1 MSNINKAAVLN
12 PFIDLADDVFKYTPR
27 ATSTEYGVVA
37 LGSGIKIDDLG
48 RIQFDTQEVLD
59 RFTVI
64 EDQIQIID
72 ENVTTAVDQ
81 TNNTL
86 DTKADKT
93 YVDNQL
99 TFKTNKSD
107 VYTKS
112 ETYTKQESSDLVN
125 NSISTSLIPI
135 NTSLDLAKRG
145 VANRYD
151 ASYTYNSGE
160 RVILANGDIVK
171 STVANNVANPNVDMS
186 GWANTHDN
194 IFITNNL
201 WQGSFSSFQMSH
213 TLTTRNLQRVQIPC
227 GVTHAREGFATETTI
242 YNTQGSVRKNGLRL
256 QRNTT
261 NTNTSAHNMVVN
273 LTHAETRNLVGKKC
287 CFSFYVRKGE
297 DYSGSNVNFKI
308 QFSRE
313 QEQPILNADGTYTNG
328 NEYLL
333 DTLITPSNSVDLKDF
348 IVDVP
353 TDITQL
359 SIVLSVPF
367 TGTAGINDF
376 IDIEGLAITI
386 SDKYIKYQD
395 LSDDVI
401 ETHAKTRYQSS
412 YPYGAPRGANTEQG
426 AVNAVS
432 ASTNGNWAFAL
443 NVKFE
448 PKFPIVPQ
456 FLFQSPTSGT
466 ESRLLNK
473 DAGAN
478 VNGLAFGL
486 SDGGVTI
493 TNNAAVQ
500 AGQRFLCHWTAQII
514 F

>member
-1 MSNINKAAVLN
+1 MTDIVPVPNWAAVRQLEVGE
-12 PFIDLADDVFKYTPR
+12 F
-27 ATSTEYGVVA
+27 A
-37 LGSGIKIDDLG
+37 LGGANGNMNDQAKSLAARSELLKQYAALPYESKTSGYAL
-48 RIQFDTQEVLD
+48 
-59 RFTVI
+59 
-64 EDQIQIID
+64 
-72 ENVTTAVDQ
+72 N
-81 TNNTL
+81 
-86 DTKADKT
+86 
-93 YVDNQL
+93 
-99 TFKTNKSD
+99 
-107 VYTKS
+107 
-112 ETYTKQESSDLVN
+112 
-125 NSISTSLIPI
+125 
-135 NTSLDLAKRG
+135 
-145 VANRYD
+145 
-151 ASYTYNSGE
+151 E
-160 RVILANGDIVK
+160 RVQLATGDIVR
-171 STVANNVANPNVDMS
+171 STVANNTVDPNVDMT
-186 GWANTHDN
+186 GWVKTNDASFIIDGDKNQKQINDEQLVKNSNYDN
-194 IFITNNL
+194 HNAQNSL
-201 WQGSFSSFQMSH
+201 WQGAFSSFQMGH
-213 TLTTRNLQRVQIPC
+213 ALTTQDLQRVQIPC
-227 GVTHAREGFATETTI
+227 GVTHARESFAIGTTI
-242 YNTQGSVRKNGLRL
+242 YNVQGGIKKNGLRL
-256 QRNTT
+256 QRNAT

-273 LTHAETRNLVGKKC
+273 LTQAETRDLVGKKC

-353 TDITQL
+353 ADITQL

-386 SDKYIKYQD
+386 SDKYVKYQD

-412 YPYGAPRGANTEQG
+412 YPYGAPRGSNTEQG
-426 AVNAVS
+426 VVNAVS
-432 ASTNGNWAFAL
+432 ASTNVNWAFAL

-466 ESRLLNK
+466 ESRILNK
-473 DAGAN
+473 DTGVN
-478 VNGLAFGL
+478 INGLAFGL
-486 SDGGVTI
+486 SDSGVTI
-493 TNNAAVQ
+493 TNNAIVT
-500 AGQRFLCHWTAQII
+500 AGHRFLCHWTAQLI